1 MKESDIEQL
10 LKAARAAREFEDE
23 LALAPCKRESSLAR
37 LGPHTQRSVVAFRWV
52 ASALAACIVVAV
64 TVILWQS
71 RTTVRPADSGP
82 APVIARGNAAG
93 GAPSAD
99 KLPAQ
104 SPGHLVGAPITEDQV
119 HVVVALYRNDTN
131 VNENC
136 PECWCVARWSA
147 QWSDGRSIYEVQDD
161 ELVGASMAHACVLD
175 PKQVVVVGLS
185 GPASSMP
192 ASDQQALD
200 LSLCLMGEVPATPQN
215 CVPAG
220 VDYCMASWNT
230 R

>member
-23 LALAPCKRESSLAR
+23 LAPCSRESSLARLDPSLTRLDPSLTR

-71 RTTVRPADSGP
+71 RTTVPEASVAVKPPRQLPSQP
-82 APVIARGNAAG
+82 VVAPVI
-93 GAPSAD
+93 D
-99 KLPAQ
+99 
-104 SPGHLVGAPITEDQV
+104 DQV